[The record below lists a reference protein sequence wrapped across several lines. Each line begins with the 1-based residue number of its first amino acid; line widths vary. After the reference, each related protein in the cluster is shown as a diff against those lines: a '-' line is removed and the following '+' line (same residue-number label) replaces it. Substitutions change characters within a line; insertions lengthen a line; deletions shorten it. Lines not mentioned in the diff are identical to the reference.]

1 MELIVTTYEKQERV
15 TRVLDLELPEEKGAA
30 MNVVNLYPDI
40 EYQTFHGFG
49 GAVTEAAGYSFSK
62 LKKKEQEEVLE
73 KYFGEDG
80 LRYHFVRTH
89 IDSCD
94 FSLGNYTAMDDPD
107 DREMKSFSL
116 KRDEE
121 YILPLLRRARSIK
134 GEDFDLM
141 LTPWSPP
148 AFMKTNNDRNHG
160 GKLKEEYKE
169 YWAEYICRYMKE
181 YEALGFPVK
190 RITVQNEPDA
200 VQTWDSCSFNP
211 EEEKEFLRDYL
222 YKALVKNGLS
232 HVKINIWD
240 HNKERLFERAKAI
253 IDEETDKMID
263 GVAFHWYT
271 GDHFEAINLT
281 KEAFPGKELIFTEGC
296 VEYSRF
302 DAGQLKNAQM
312 YAHDIIGNLNAGMT
326 AFIDWNI
333 FLDEKGGP
341 NHVNNLCDA
350 PVMINTEDGSY
361 EEKLSFHYIR
371 HFSRYIGREAKRIA
385 LTKYT
390 DKLEMTAFKNT
401 DGSVVLVALNKQEE
415 DMPVS
420 LRINGLNT
428 EFSVPKSSI
437 VTAVIK

>member
-169 YWAEYICRYMKE
+169 FWAEYICRYIKE

-271 GDHFEAINLT
+271 GDHFEAITLT
-281 KEAFPGKELIFTEGC
+281 KDAFPGKELIFTEGC

-350 PVMINTEDGSY
+350 PVMVNTEEGSY

-401 DGSVVLVALNKQEE
+401 DGSVVLVTLNKQEE
-415 DMPVS
+415 DMPLS